1 MTAKRTIL
9 SAALAVALGL
19 EIITPGGGERP
30 HVEKEVL
37 AESKPLGA
45 KADAL
50 RPVVTPPENPWLVGF
65 TLRVTS
71 PEELKGWWVN
81 TATTSSAGLVTV
93 RRTQACGEAR
103 FKETIVLQNPNLP
116 VGSAGHEFE
125 RTIYLNEDYAITWST
140 RKICE
145 QIQAWLLQRG
155 VTTEL
160 LLEVGHDKGQP
171 PDYRTPL
178 SNYAPVYSD
187 ADGVTE
193 LPT

>member
-1 MTAKRTIL
+1 MTVKKAVL
-9 SAALAVALGL
+9 STALAVALGL
-19 EIITPGGGERP
+19 EIITPGGGEHP

-37 AESKPLGA
+37 VAETKAVGA
-45 KADAL
+45 KADSL
-50 RPVVTPPENPWLVGF
+50 RPVVTPPENPWLMGF

-71 PEELKGWWVN
+71 PEELEGWWVN
-81 TATTSSAGLVTV
+81 TATTSSGGLVTV
-93 RRTQACGEAR
+93 RRTQTCGEAR
-103 FKETIVLQNPNLP
+103 FKETVKLRNPNLP
-116 VGSAGHEFE
+116 EGKQEFE
-125 RTIYLNEDYAITWST
+125 KTIYLNEDYAITWST

-145 QIQAWLLQRG
+145 QIQAWLLRRG

-160 LLEVGHDKGQP
+160 LFQVAHDKGQP

-178 SNYAPVYSD
+178 SNYAPVYSY